1 MRKEILTLVTLSRC
15 CRLFG
20 LIIAL
25 ALVVIESPE
34 VKAQTSLRVSC
45 TEAALLNAIGQAN
58 AVGGTITFNCRDT
71 TIPMASG
78 LGTIQSNVIID
89 GEDRNIALQYTTN
102 FTGCSTGDN
111 GVDGPAIAH
120 MREHDSVI
128 RNLTFRYFLESLQ
141 IIGPNN
147 TVEGNVFLGHR
158 CSDDAISTPYA
169 TALNARIRDNRM
181 ENYEDKA
188 YQMSF
193 GSGTIERNTFVN
205 ALSAIRGPYNNVDGG
220 TFIIRDNL
228 IMTTGDRSQCIGV
241 TIDGNYQIV
250 FEGNTLRCFRGLRLS
265 GTTQAI
271 VRNNLI
277 EGNPRGGVQVGDS
290 AVVSLSGNTVTGNG
304 LSPGSEPA
312 GGLIVWQNGRADLGG
327 GSLTIGGQT
336 VSSEG
341 RNNLTGNG
349 TKDVRNLRT
358 GYTLKAEGNCWDHSS
373 AATILSN
380 DVEGAVDVDPSATAS
395 CNASVPSPPQNFR
408 LLI

>member
-1 MRKEILTLVTLSRC
+1 
-15 CRLFG
+15 
-20 LIIAL
+20 
-25 ALVVIESPE
+25 
-34 VKAQTSLRVSC
+34 
-45 TEAALLNAIGQAN
+45 
-58 AVGGTITFNCRDT
+58 
-71 TIPMASG
+71 
-78 LGTIQSNVIID
+78 
-89 GEDRNIALQYTTN
+89 
-102 FTGCSTGDN
+102 
-111 GVDGPAIAH
+111 
-120 MREHDSVI
+120 
-128 RNLTFRYFLESLQ
+128 
-141 IIGPNN
+141 
-147 TVEGNVFLGHR
+147 
-158 CSDDAISTPYA
+158 
-169 TALNARIRDNRM
+169 
-181 ENYEDKA
+181 
-188 YQMSF
+188 MSF

-358 GYTLKAEGNCWDHSS
+358 GYTLKAEGNCCDHSS